1 MGSRLLVVFQLKLQ
15 ILLPKSLF
23 STVFEG
29 SLHDSGLGRCFLR
42 TRTAKHIGLF
52 MLLDSLLV
60 SSHREQ
66 EPGKVGVSEQEAG
79 IHGDGVA
86 KLEASIK
93 VLLQEHIGH
102 TDEVVFGKRE

>member
-15 ILLPKSLF
+15 ILPPKSLF
-23 STVFEG
+23 SAVFEG

-52 MLLDSLLV
+52 MLLDSLLA

-66 EPGKVGVSEQEAG
+66 EPGKVFVSEQEAG
-79 IHGDGVA
+79 IHGDGAAELAVCI
-86 KLEASIK
+86 LVVPS
-93 VLLQEHIGH
+93 EHVSH
-102 TDEVVFGKRE
+102 SHEVVYG